1 MTVRRL
7 APGEVDLLRDIRLR
21 ALRDAPLAFSSSYAR
36 EAAFEPAE
44 WERRARENAAAT
56 ALYAGAGFVDTGERD
71 PLGHCD
77 AVVAV
82 LERALP

>member
-21 ALRDAPLAFSSSYAR
+21 ALKDAPLAFSSNYAS

-44 WERRARENAAAT
+44 WERRARENAAWWSPCSSARSPS
-56 ALYAGAGFVDTGERD
+56 ER
-71 PLGHCD
+71 PRRPRSR
-77 AVVAV
+77 
-82 LERALP
+82 RAPSRPASSP